1 MADENGNGNGATK
14 ANVSNLKDWVERID
28 EKITDN
34 VEKLDDKITT
44 IRELIA
50 TNQKAQLSL
59 IIMVAISV
67 FAPLQGQITLAADAI
82 QDDICDLVHGITTDY
97 TRRDLQLLQAMNEL
111 RAINDLEPLP
121 MPPDLG
127 VRPNC

>member
-1 MADENGNGNGATK
+1 MAAETTNGNGATK

-34 VEKLDDKITT
+34 VEKLDDKMNVM
-44 IRELIA
+44 RELIA
-50 TNQKAQLSL
+50 KNQKAQLSL
-59 IIMVAISV
+59 LIMVALSI
-67 FAPLQGQITLAADAI
+67 FAPLQGQIITEVDQLQADL
-82 QDDICDLVHGITTDY
+82 CDLVHGITTDY

-121 MPPDLG
+121 TPPDLG
-127 VRPNC
+127 ARPNC

>member
-50 TNQKAQLSL
+50 TNQKAQLSV
-59 IIMVAISV
+59 IIMVAISI